1 MKFTDY
7 EMEVLTSFREINP
20 SIVFKP
26 GNKVA
31 TISNNKNILAAA
43 DFPAFTFKKQA
54 PIYDLGN
61 LINSIKT
68 LENGDVE
75 FQEQRVDIVSKRS
88 LIKYYYAEARMV
100 TQPPETIQD
109 MGDPV
114 VSTSLDVTNLNQI
127 QRIASTYQLPDIC
140 FTGNQGKLS
149 AIVTDK
155 RNSASNSLEIEL
167 GSVDREFC
175 FCLKIENLSVIRP
188 GKLCTSYK
196 LDIYECKVAKFTGV
210 ISKAAEDNV
219 SSLEYLIALE
229 PDSEY

>member
-26 GNKVA
+26 GNKGS
-31 TISNNKNILAAA
+31 TISNNKNILAVA

-68 LENGDVE
+68 LDNGDVE
-75 FQEQRVDIVSKRS
+75 FQEQRVDITSKRS
-88 LIKYYYAEARMV
+88 LIKYYYAEERMV

-114 VSTSLDVTNLNQI
+114 VSTTLDVSDLNQI

-140 FTGNQGKLS
+140 FTGDKGKLS

-167 GSVDREFC
+167 GSVEKDFC
-175 FCLKIENLSVIRP
+175 FCLKIENLTVIRP
-188 GKLCTSYK
+188 NKLCTAYK
-196 LDIYECKVAKFTGV
+196 LDIFQCKVAKFTGI
-210 ISKAAEDNV
+210 ISKSAEDNV